1 MEAGHERRSGRSLHG
16 ETLRVHRNVERPLE
30 CTPGK
35 EGSEESSERM
45 AETNEGPCRA
55 ITHQGRLHQP
65 PASEPREEAC
75 RERHRQDRS
84 ERRTKEREPKSTVPQ
99 MKLRL
104 DVRYVRYPGCKEQTV
119 DEENRRDRKARPS
132 SA

>member
-1 MEAGHERRSGRSLHG
+1 
-16 ETLRVHRNVERPLE
+16 
-30 CTPGK
+30 
-35 EGSEESSERM
+35 M
-45 AETNEGPCRA
+45 AETHKGSCRA
-55 ITHQGRLHQP
+55 ITQKGCLHQP
-65 PASEPREEAC
+65 SASEPREEAC

-84 ERRTKEREPKSTVPQ
+84 ERRTKERESKSTVSQ

-119 DEENRRDRKARPS
+119 DEEHRRYGEARPS